1 MLHPEMVQF
10 QPDLGSDMRSDT
22 DRMAGHEIEEA
33 DAPACATLV
42 PLTPTDRRA
51 RITRQVTRPDPS
63 FVAQLIATAAHLPQT
78 RNLRRAAPSE
88 AHSAY
93 TAQHRP
99 QPAVG
104 GRTRQ
109 VI

>member
-1 MLHPEMVQF
+1 
-10 QPDLGSDMRSDT
+10 MRSDT
-22 DRMAGHEIEEA
+22 DRMARYETEEA
-33 DAPACATLV
+33 DTPACVDLV
-42 PLTPTDRRA
+42 PLTQADRRA
-51 RITRQVTRPDPS
+51 PITHQLTRPDPS

-78 RNLRRAAPSE
+78 RNLRRAAPSD

-99 QPAVG
+99 QPVVG
-104 GRTRQ
+104 CRTRQ

>member
-1 MLHPEMVQF
+1 
-10 QPDLGSDMRSDT
+10 
-22 DRMAGHEIEEA
+22 MAGHQIEEA
-33 DAPACATLV
+33 DRPACVDLV
-42 PLTPTDRRA
+42 PLTPADRRTAIA
-51 RITRQVTRPDPS
+51 RRLTRPDPT
-63 FVAQLIATAAHLPQT
+63 FVAHLIATAAHLPQT
-78 RNLRRAAPSE
+78 RNLRRATPSD

-104 GRTRQ
+104 GRTQQ

>member
-1 MLHPEMVQF
+1 MRHPEMVQF
-10 QPDLGSDMRSDT
+10 WPNLGSDMRSDT
-22 DRMAGHEIEEA
+22 DRMAGYETEA
-33 DAPACATLV
+33 ADTQASVDLV
-42 PLTPTDRRA
+42 PLTSAAHGA
-51 RITRQVTRPDPS
+51 RIAHQMTRPDPS

-78 RNLRRAAPSE
+78 RNLRRAAPSD

-99 QPAVG
+99 QPVVG
-104 GRTRQ
+104 CRTRQ